1 MCSVVEKVV
10 RRGENRL
17 CVVGRADDGVSV
29 VGADEVW
36 GQVANQ
42 LKEMVADGVWQST
55 FSQVKAID
63 LVNDIIVL
71 SVPNSIVR
79 EKLEGTYR
87 GLVEAAVAQAC
98 DTTLTVQIDLRP
110 PTLFDSLSDDIGPT
124 VDRPIEPSH
133 VEALDVRDRL
143 DGRPT
148 ATDEGPYRPAPSL
161 DGAKRYTFEGFV
173 IGPSNR
179 FAHAAALSVGERP
192 GESYNPLFIY
202 GAAGL
207 GKTHL
212 LRAIEHYVNDVY
224 PDLRVLYISTEQFLN
239 EFVDAIKNSSNN
251 EFKRRYRQI
260 DVLLVDDIQ
269 FIAGKDGLQEE
280 FFHTFNELYG
290 SGRQIVLSS
299 DRPPDAIPTLEDRLR
314 SRFMMGLLTD
324 IQPPDVETRMAI
336 LRKKADRDGY
346 FIPNEVSEFIAT
358 NITSNI
364 RELEGALTKVTAY
377 ANLNRQPMTRDLAE
391 QTLRDFIADR
401 QPRPI
406 TVGDDPRC
414 HLGSVRLRPQRTDGP
429 IPPSA
434 ARRGPPDRH
443 VRDTRTHRPQ
453 LPADRPRIR
462 RSRSHHGHARLRED
476 HPPDDRAL
484 SDLREGRGPGTYRS
498 LDGPCQ
504 RLTVCQ
510 RLTSTLSLGTTLSL
524 ALWGRPCGR
533 HRGQG
538 EDHRWTTRRSSPGL
552 PCTRAQLGDDA
563 RPPRDNRRPPD
574 QATTV
579 VVHNPQHLLPL
590 PSMNNTFV

>member
-1 MCSVVEKVV
+1 M
-10 RRGENRL
+10 
-17 CVVGRADDGVSV
+17 
-29 VGADEVW
+29 VGADKLW
-36 GQVANQ
+36 DKAASQ

-63 LVNDIIVL
+63 LRNDIIVL

-79 EKLEGTYR
+79 DKLEGTYR
-87 GLVEAAVAQAC
+87 GLVEEAIVQAC
-98 DTTLTVQIDLRP
+98 DTALTVQIDLRP
-110 PTLFDSLSDDIGPT
+110 PTLFDALGGDLDPAAVG
-124 VDRPIEPSH
+124 VDPPASSVPMIDTRPNDSRSP
-133 VEALDVRDRL
+133 AR
-143 DGRPT
+143 
-148 ATDEGPYRPAPSL
+148 DEGPYRPAPSL
-161 DGAKRYTFEGFV
+161 DGAKRYTFDGFV

-239 EFVDAIKNSSNN
+239 EFVDSIKNSSNN

-406 TVGDDPRC
+406 T
-414 HLGSVRLRPQRTDGP
+414 
-429 IPPSA
+429 A
-434 ARRGPPDRH
+434 AMILDATATQFSFELSELTGK
-443 VRDTRTHRPQ
+443 
-453 LPADRPRIR
+453 
-462 RSRSHHGHARLRED
+462 SR
-476 HPPDDRAL
+476 
-484 SDLREGRGPGTYRS
+484 
-498 LDGPCQ
+498 
-504 RLTVCQ
+504 
-510 RLTSTLSLGTTLSL
+510 
-524 ALWGRPCGR
+524 
-533 HRGQG
+533 
-538 EDHRWTTRRSSPGL
+538 
-552 PCTRAQLGDDA
+552 
-563 RPPRDNRRPPD
+563 RRPLVEARQIAMYVTRELTDLSFPLIAHEFGGRD
-574 QATTV
+574 HTTV
-579 VVHNPQHLLPL
+579 MHACEKITRQMTERSQIYEKVVALERTVRSTARAND
-590 PSMNNTFV
+590 